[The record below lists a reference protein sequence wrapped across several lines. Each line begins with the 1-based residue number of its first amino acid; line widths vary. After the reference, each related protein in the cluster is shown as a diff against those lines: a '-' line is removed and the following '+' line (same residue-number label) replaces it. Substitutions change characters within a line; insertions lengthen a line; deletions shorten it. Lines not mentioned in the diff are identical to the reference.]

1 MLKVNEYFGGTVK
14 SIAFQTA
21 TLPATVGV
29 MVPGEYEFGTSQL
42 ETMTVV
48 SGALTVMLPGE
59 TEWRTFNPFES
70 FIVPANAKFQLQVAV
85 DTAYLCTYG
94 E

>member
-1 MLKVNEYFGGTVK
+1 MLKVNEYFEGNAK
-14 SIAFQTA
+14 SISFQTA

-29 MVPGEYEFGTSQL
+29 ISPGEYEFGTSKK

-48 SGALTVMLPGE
+48 SGALTVLLPGMD
-59 TEWRTFNPFES
+59 TWMTYAAGES
-70 FIVPANAKFQLQVAV
+70 FEVAGQASFKAKSDI
-85 DTAYLCTYG
+85 DTAYLCTY

>member
-1 MLKVNEYFGGTVK
+1 MLDVNEYFDGKVK
-14 SIAFQTA
+14 SIAFQTS

-29 MVPGEYEFGTSQL
+29 ISAGEYEFGTSEK

-48 SGALTVMLPGE
+48 SGELTVLLPGQDSWQ
-59 TEWRTFNPFES
+59 TYGAGES
-70 FIVPANAKFQLQVAV
+70 FNVAAQASFKARTDN

-94 E
+94 